1 MVIVKMSGGLGN
13 QMFQYALYRKIQ
25 QTGKDVKLDLSSF
38 QDKKCVSK
46 VFTGYISIEYQT
58 ANLEEC
64 RKLGR
69 VFLSSGG

>member
-38 QDKKCVSK
+38 QDKMR
-46 VFTGYISIEYQT
+46 FEGFHWIYFQLSIRQ
-58 ANLEEC
+58 LI
-64 RKLGR
+64 
-69 VFLSSGG
+69 

>member
-38 QDKKCVSK
+38 QDKHQPYLQQLHLLLILRLTDMLC
-46 VFTGYISIEYQT
+46 
-58 ANLEEC
+58 
-64 RKLGR
+64 
-69 VFLSSGG
+69 